1 MQPLYLCVVAIAV
14 SIGAALA
21 FAWSRGA
28 IAGAPTMVAGPDIR
42 AVVFHAPG
50 PSWSASVPYR
60 QQPGIQAHI
69 EHYRGLLASKTL
81 DLGGP
86 FLDDTGGMMIA
97 QRGITVDALKQ
108 IAAEDPAVKSGLL
121 TATVKPWM
129 IGMKAD

>member
-1 MQPLYLCVVAIAV
+1 MQPPYLYVIAIAV
-14 SIGAALA
+14 AIGAALA

-28 IAGAPTMVAGPDIR
+28 IAAAPPSVAGPDIR

-50 PSWSASVPYR
+50 PTWAAGVPFR
-60 QQPGIQAHI
+60 EQAGVQAHI
-69 EHYRGLLASKTL
+69 EHYRGLLASNTL
-81 DLGGP
+81 ALGGP

-97 QRGITVDALKQ
+97 QPGVTADALKK